1 MSAVS
6 RDQIRAIHSL
16 KAKAGLGED
25 EAYRD
30 FLEQLTG
37 RRSSKGLTHAA
48 AGVVIE
54 RLKVLSGQAR
64 KSSEPASKA
73 PGALRL
79 DGPYAGICRALWI
92 SGYELGVFAHRE
104 DTALVAFAERQ
115 TGLASLNWV
124 RDQAEGAAVVEAL
137 KGWIAREAGVNWP
150 KGHRATPSQIK
161 QAVIA
166 AQQRLLGEAGAVVQG
181 DLDAAIRRL
190 GARLRKLRAA
200 A

>member
-37 RRSSKGLTHAA
+37 SRSSKTLSHSS

-54 RLKVLSGQAR
+54 RLKLLAGQGDGQKVA
-64 KSSEPASKA
+64 AA
-73 PGALRL
+73 AAGALRL
-79 DGPYAGICRALWI
+79 EGPYAGICRALWI
-92 SGYELGVFAHRE
+92 SGWNLGVFAHRE
-104 DTALVAFAERQ
+104 DTALVAFVRRQ
-115 TGLASLNWV
+115 TKIDTLNWV
-124 RDQAEGAAVVEAL
+124 RDHEDGRKVVDGL
-137 KGWIAREAGVNWP
+137 KAWLSREAGVKWP
-150 KGHRATPSQIK
+150 GRGTPEQLK

-166 AQQRLLGEAGAVVQG
+166 AQQRILGEVECVVQG
-181 DLDAAIRRL
+181 DLDAAMQRNGERIRQ
-190 GARLRKLRAA
+190 RKAA
-200 A
+200 QP